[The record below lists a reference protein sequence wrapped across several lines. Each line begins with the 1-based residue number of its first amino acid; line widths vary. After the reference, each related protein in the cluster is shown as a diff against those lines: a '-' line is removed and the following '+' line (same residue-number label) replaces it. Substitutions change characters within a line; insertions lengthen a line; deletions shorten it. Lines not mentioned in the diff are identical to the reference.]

1 MLWRKMWRELK
12 ENKGTYFA
20 CVVIITMGL
29 MVFTSFSIVVD
40 NLYSA
45 QKNFYLQQNFADGFA
60 EVEAMPLSEVKKL
73 KAIEGIKEIEGRLSK
88 EVRVL
93 TSDSKENVYLRLFSL
108 DPEQTNPING
118 VLLEKGTL

>member
-1 MLWRKMWRELK
+1 MLWRKMIRELK
-12 ENKGTYFA
+12 ENKGAYLA
-20 CVVIITMGL
+20 CVVIITIGL

-60 EVEAMPLSEVKKL
+60 EVEAIPLSEVKKL

-93 TSDSKENVYLRLFSL
+93 TSDSKENVYLRLFFL
-108 DPEQTNPING
+108 DPEQTN
-118 VLLEKGTL
+118 